1 LSNKKLSK
9 EKRIKKEKENLKG
22 IYKELEE
29 DKKAIADGLL
39 DELAFIRISLE
50 EIKVD
55 LLEHGFVDI
64 MPQGDYEIR
73 REDPASKSY
82 IKLLQKCLQ
91 VFIVIARLGLV
102 SPFQI
107 LQYPQPVHHAVAG
120 FYKAVFGFCIPAQLF
135 PKAIAKFFDQKLRH
149 GNFQVIFVK
158 ISKRTETLP
167 YFIKKAVCIN
177 GVTRPVATA
186 AAYHGRAGAKKY
198 AIGKAG
204 CRQSLRIHINKDAS
218 EFA

>member
-1 LSNKKLSK
+1 LSNKKLNK

-82 IKLLQKCLQ
+82 IKLLQKYKDITKDLIKMLPQ
-91 VFIVIARLGLV
+91 EEDIKDEKLD
-102 SPFQI
+102 I
-107 LQYPQPVHHAVAG
+107 LEQFA
-120 FYKAVFGFCIPAQLF
+120 
-135 PKAIAKFFDQKLRH
+135 
-149 GNFQVIFVK
+149 N
-158 ISKRTETLP
+158 S
-167 YFIKKAVCIN
+167 
-177 GVTRPVATA
+177 RP
-186 AAYHGRAGAKKY
+186 
-198 AIGKAG
+198 
-204 CRQSLRIHINKDAS
+204 D
-218 EFA
+218 